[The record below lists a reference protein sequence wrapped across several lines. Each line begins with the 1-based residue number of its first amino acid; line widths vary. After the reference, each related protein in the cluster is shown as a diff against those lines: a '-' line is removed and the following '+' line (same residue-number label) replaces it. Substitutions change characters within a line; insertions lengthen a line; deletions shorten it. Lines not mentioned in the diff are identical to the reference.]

1 MKKRTFYSEIAY
13 FLGLALLAF
22 STALM
27 AWGDFGMSMVVAPA
41 YILYLKLSQ
50 TLSWF
55 SFGIAEYVLQACVL
69 LLMVIVLRKVRLSYL
84 LSFLAALLYGLI
96 LDGSTAL
103 LSHLTPGGVI
113 PRLLVYI
120 LGDVG
125 CSAGIALLL
134 RSYLPPE
141 VYELFIKEI
150 SAHFGWKFSAV
161 KTVYDC
167 ASLTLATLMS
177 LFLLGSIQ
185 GVGVGTVAC
194 ALLNGTLIQ
203 LISRLYDKVFTFR
216 DRFSCRSKFEESEDP
231 V

>member
-27 AWGDFGMSMVVAPA
+27 AWGNFGMSMVVAPA
-41 YILYLKLSQ
+41 YILFLKLSQ

-69 LLMVIVLRKVRLSYL
+69 LLMVLILRRVRVGYL
-84 LSFLAALLYGLI
+84 LSFVAALLYGLI

-103 LSHLTPGGVI
+103 LSHFASESI
-113 PRLLVYI
+113 PIRLAVYI
-120 LGDVG
+120 LGDLG
-125 CSAGIALLL
+125 CSMGIALLL
-134 RSYLPPE
+134 HSYLPPE

-150 SAHFGWKFSAV
+150 AAHFGWKFSTV

-203 LISRLYDKVFTFR
+203 LSSRLLEKVFRFR
-216 DRFSCRSKFEESEDP
+216 DLTPYRKKFEESEDP
-231 V
+231 L

>member
-1 MKKRTFYSEIAY
+1 MKKHTFYSEISY
-13 FLGLALLAF
+13 FLGLSLLAF

-27 AWGDFGMSMVVAPA
+27 AWGNFGMSMVVAPA

-69 LLMVIVLRKVRLSYL
+69 LLMVLILRRVRIGYL
-84 LSFLAALLYGLI
+84 LSFVAALLYGLI

-103 LSHLTPGGVI
+103 LSHFATGGI
-113 PRLLVYI
+113 FNRLIVYI
-120 LGDVG
+120 LGDIG
-125 CSAGIALLL
+125 CSVGIALLL
-134 RSYLPPE
+134 HSYLPPE

-150 SAHFGWKFSAV
+150 AAHFGWKFSTV

-177 LFLLGSIQ
+177 LLLLGNIQ

-203 LISRLYDKVFTFR
+203 LFSRLLEKHFQFR
-216 DRFSCRSKFEESEDP
+216 DRFPCRSKFEESEDC